1 MEVTILVNNNHLKE
15 ITDFTVVKSVDV
27 EIVNYLIYERNLIQE
42 HLNDTKQIISVK
54 IVFSSKNFFIWD
66 KHFSR
71 FHLNIQVV
79 EKEIIEVYGENFK
92 IHKEEKETQSHMV
105 KVIIRDVKGNQVV
118 FFIMGFVRV
127 VPIKVVLVK
136 I

>member
-54 IVFSSKNFFIWD
+54 IVFSSKNFFI
-66 KHFSR
+66 
-71 FHLNIQVV
+71 
-79 EKEIIEVYGENFK
+79 
-92 IHKEEKETQSHMV
+92 
-105 KVIIRDVKGNQVV
+105 
-118 FFIMGFVRV
+118 
-127 VPIKVVLVK
+127 
-136 I
+136 